1 MAVAPAAPD
10 FGPPSPPDA
19 NRSVRLIKDVLKVGN
34 WKTGYDDAGRPEMW
48 AVTPAVLANIARDF
62 DAMKANGVGSN
73 LGKTHGDENLL
84 IHPDDLIAPIEA
96 VKVAGDTLWIASYVT
111 PEQAKYLENPA
122 MKVSVG
128 VVPNWQDGRGKTYSM
143 ALVHVAVTDRPV
155 VAGQGPFLALADSVK
170 GGSMNP
176 ELVDAINMLMEAA
189 GLSALGDVVDEAD
202 LISQLKGVSAALG
215 KTVAA
220 AEETD
225 TTVPAEGGD
234 MAAEIP
240 LPGMAPALAD
250 TIRKVIKGL
259 DDRVVALS
267 DELAQ
272 RRKADVTAAKAA
284 FHTETG
290 RLLGSGVPKATIDK
304 KIALADKLGSYD
316 VALLDGLAP
325 VLNTGRQ
332 SLARK
337 LADASPPNVSTTDV
351 EADRK
356 ERAAALARRRGISV
370 DEAMKFITPS
380 A

>member
-1 MAVAPAAPD
+1 
-10 FGPPSPPDA
+10 
-19 NRSVRLIKDVLKVGN
+19 
-34 WKTGYDDAGRPEMW
+34 
-48 AVTPAVLANIARDF
+48 
-62 DAMKANGVGSN
+62 
-73 LGKTHGDENLL
+73 
-84 IHPDDLIAPIEA
+84 
-96 VKVAGDTLWIASYVT
+96 
-111 PEQAKYLENPA
+111 
-122 MKVSVG
+122 
-128 VVPNWQDGRGKTYSM
+128 
-143 ALVHVAVTDRPV
+143 
-155 VAGQGPFLALADSVK
+155 
-170 GGSMNP
+170 
-176 ELVDAINMLMEAA
+176 
-189 GLSALGDVVDEAD
+189 VVDEAD

-284 FHTETG
+284 FHTEAG

>member
-1 MAVAPAAPD
+1 
-10 FGPPSPPDA
+10 
-19 NRSVRLIKDVLKVGN
+19 
-34 WKTGYDDAGRPEMW
+34 MW
-48 AVTPAVLANIARDF
+48 SVTPAVLANIARDF

-155 VAGQGPFLALADSVK
+155 VAGQGPFLALADTAK

-215 KTVAA
+215 KTVTPSDDTNTTTPPT
-220 AEETD
+220 EGTD
-225 TTVPAEGGD
+225 MG
-234 MAAEIP
+234 AEIP
-240 LPGMAPALAD
+240 MPGIPAPMAD
-250 TIRKVIKGL
+250 TLRKLFKSQ
-259 DDRVVALS
+259 DDRIVAMA

-272 RRKADVTAAKAA
+272 RRKADVTAAKNA
-284 FHTETG
+284 FHTEAG
-290 RLLGSGVPKATIDK
+290 RLLGSGVPKTVIDK

-325 VLNTGRQ
+325 VLNTGSR
-332 SLARK
+332 SVARK
-337 LADASPPNVSTTDV
+337 LADPNPPNVSTTDV

-356 ERAAALARRRGISV
+356 ERAAALAKRRGISV
-370 DEAMKFITPS
+370 DEAMKFITP
-380 A
+380 AA

>member
-1 MAVAPAAPD
+1 MAVTSSAPN
-10 FGPPSPPDA
+10 FGPPTPPDA
-19 NRSVRLIKDVLKVGN
+19 SRSVRLVKDVLKVGR
-34 WKTGYDDAGRPEMW
+34 WKTGYDDAGRPEFW
-48 AVTPAVLANIARDF
+48 DVTPATLADIAINF
-62 DAMKANGVGSN
+62 NAMRTNGVGSN

-111 PEQAKYLENPA
+111 PEQAKYLANPA

-128 VVPNWQDGRGKTYSM
+128 VVPNWQDGTGKTYSM

-155 VAGQGPFLALADSVK
+155 VAGQGPFLALADMAK

-215 KTVAA
+215 KTVTPPEE
-220 AEETD
+220 AE
-225 TTVPAEGGD
+225 PAMPTEGGD

-250 TIRKVIKGL
+250 SIRKTIKSL

-267 DELAQ
+267 DELAA
-272 RRKADVTAAKAA
+272 RRKADATAARSA
-284 FHTETG
+284 FHTEAG
-290 RLLGSGVPKATIDK
+290 RLLGSGVPKAVVDK

-325 VLNTGRQ
+325 VLNTGGR
-332 SLARK
+332 SVARK
-337 LADASPPNVSTTDV
+337 LADASPQSVAQDDP
-351 EADRK
+351 EATRK
-356 ERAAALARRRGISV
+356 EVAERVAKSRGISV
-370 DEAMKFITPS
+370 EAALKLVP
-380 A
+380 